1 MKHFEENF
9 EKENGYKVCW
19 FKIFLIIHYFS
30 YKSQPIFHL
39 PTSFSSH
46 LLLTKPASQLWKSG
60 WMTFPKQNEK
70 LRVSIL
76 FLYACKTL
84 ICLFRFNHKKN
95 IFILGLK
102 EEAEIGNRSRHGSGA
117 SSSGERLEPP
127 DIPPSMEQTLN
138 IILLKLGDKRRDAKR
153 PEDVDV
159 RTTLIS
165 GWY

>member
-1 MKHFEENF
+1 MHVKLWYVFS
-9 EKENGYKVCW
+9 G
-19 FKIFLIIHYFS
+19 LII
-30 YKSQPIFHL
+30 KK
-39 PTSFSSH
+39 TC
-46 LLLTKPASQLWKSG
+46 T
-60 WMTFPKQNEK
+60 N
-70 LRVSIL
+70 
-76 FLYACKTL
+76 AC
-84 ICLFRFNHKKN
+84 

>member
-1 MKHFEENF
+1 
-9 EKENGYKVCW
+9 
-19 FKIFLIIHYFS
+19 
-30 YKSQPIFHL
+30 
-39 PTSFSSH
+39 
-46 LLLTKPASQLWKSG
+46 
-60 WMTFPKQNEK
+60 MTFPKQNEK

-76 FLYACKTL
+76 FLYKTM
-84 ICLFRFNHKKN
+84 IYLFRFNFIKKTCTN
-95 IFILGLK
+95 AHIFILGLK

-165 GWY
+165 C